1 MRPQAGHPLHVSSL
15 QASRQ
20 TAKRPG
26 GPQKVSQVGRIVI
39 YTLGDIPRKGA
50 RIHRNKEAV
59 VFGDTRLSYGQFD
72 DRVNRLANAFL
83 SMKCKKGQRVAI
95 LSENSSKYLEVY
107 FAAAKAG
114 LVIVPLNFRLS
125 PIEIEQIVND
135 SSPTVFFVGDGYETL
150 TSNIKYKC
158 STVDIWSALDNPTE
172 GYAYYEDLLENAPN
186 SDPKVV
192 VDENE
197 LAVLMYTGGTT
208 GLPKGVMLSHRNLL
222 SSTLAFAHTFQI
234 SELDTTCMLLPIFHA
249 SIWSALCCLMVGG
262 KVVITR
268 RAEMEAILRAIQDEK
283 CTHVN
288 AVPTIYNWLLD
299 YPDLDSFDLSSLRL
313 ITYAGSPMPVEILKK
328 CIQKFGN
335 IMGQAYGMTEA
346 SPLVSILMPYE
357 HAVAGQKVRLL
368 MSAGKESVLM
378 EVRVVGPDGKAL
390 KPGEIGEITVR
401 GPNITMGYWN
411 NPQLTQEKLRDGWL
425 HTGDMGRIDA
435 EGYLYLVDRKADMI
449 ITGGENVYPA
459 ETEHVLYEHPAVQ
472 ECVVVS
478 APDQRWGER
487 VQAVVLLRTDTSATE
502 EELIA
507 FCKQRLAGYKC
518 PKKIEFW
525 EQIPKSSVGKILRKD
540 VRKKFWNETG
550 KEPTRY
556 IS

>member
-1 MRPQAGHPLHVSSL
+1 M
-15 QASRQ
+15 
-20 TAKRPG
+20 
-26 GPQKVSQVGRIVI
+26 
-39 YTLGDIPRKGA
+39 YTLGDISRKGA
-50 RIHRNKEAV
+50 RIRTHKEAV
-59 VFGDTRLSYGQFD
+59 VFGDNRLTYGQLN

-83 SMKCKKGQRVAI
+83 SMKCEKGQRIAI
-95 LSENSSKYLEVY
+95 LSENSHKYLEVY
-107 FAAAKAG
+107 FGAAKAG

-125 PIEIEQIVND
+125 PTEISQIVND
-135 SSPTVFFVGDGYETL
+135 SGPTVFLAGDGYEAL
-150 TSNIKYKC
+150 ASSIKHEC
-158 STVDIWSALDNPTE
+158 STVNMWIALDNPTD
-172 GYAYYEDLLENAPN
+172 GYNYYEDLIDNARC
-186 SDPKVV
+186 SDPEVLV
-192 VDENE
+192 GENE

-222 SSTLAFAHTFQI
+222 SSTLAFAHGFQF

-249 SIWSALCCLMVGG
+249 SIWPALCCLMVGG

-268 RAEMEAILRAIQDEK
+268 RAEMEVILRAIQDEN

-299 YPDLDSFDLSSLRL
+299 YPDLNKFNVSSLRL
-313 ITYAGSPMPVEILKK
+313 ITYAGSPMPVEVLRR

-346 SPLVSILMPYE
+346 APLVSILMPYE
-357 HAVAGQKVRLL
+357 HAVEGPKARLL
-368 MSAGKESVLM
+368 MSAGRESVT
-378 EVRVVGPDGKAL
+378 VDVSVVGEDGKAL
-390 KPGEIGEITVR
+390 KSGEIGEITVR
-401 GPNITMGYWN
+401 GANVTMGYWN
-411 NPQLTQEKLRDGWL
+411 NRKLTQEKIRDGWL
-425 HTGDMGRIDA
+425 HTGDLGKVDE

-449 ITGGENVYPA
+449 ITGGENVYPT
-459 ETEHVLYEHPAVQ
+459 ETENILYQHPAIQ
-472 ECVVVS
+472 ECTVVS

-487 VQAVVLLRTDTSATE
+487 VQAVVVLKSDMSVTE

-525 EQIPKSSVGKILRKD
+525 EQIPKSPVGKILRKD
-540 VRKKFWNETG
+540 VKKKFWEG
-550 KEPTRY
+550 SDRY